1 VGVPR
6 LSLGTLTTKGTIM
19 TKKEKAQKPT
29 ETKEV
34 KPQEEKLAK
43 TTEVKKATGKKKENQ
58 PKADP
63 PLAKKSEKK
72 AAVKKTIAKTASRP
86 KIIIHSKRYSAL
98 NQLIDKNKT
107 YSIEEAIALAKKT
120 STTKFEGSIEVH
132 FRLGIDI
139 KKSDQQVRG
148 AIALPHGTGKS
159 KKVAAF
165 VGEGKEEEAKKA
177 GADIA
182 GSIELINQIKQ
193 TGKIDFEIA
202 IATPDMMPKL
212 ATIARV
218 LGPKGLMP
226 SPKNETITTNLKK
239 TIDEIKKGKIN
250 FKNDDTGN
258 IHATI
263 GKSSFDSQKL
273 IENFQT
279 LLGAIKRA
287 KPASAKGIYIK
298 TASINA
304 TMGPGI
310 SVAVN

>member
-1 VGVPR
+1 
-6 LSLGTLTTKGTIM
+6 M
-19 TKKEKAQKPT
+19 AKKEKAQKPT
-29 ETKEV
+29 EIKGV
-34 KPQEEKLAK
+34 KLQEKKLAE

-58 PKADP
+58 PKSRLDSAKRADP
-63 PLAKKSEKK
+63 PLAEKSEKK
-72 AAVKKTIAKTASRP
+72 ATVKKTISKTTSRP

-98 NQLIDKNKT
+98 NQLNDKNKT

-182 GSIELINQIKQ
+182 GSIEIINQIKQ
-193 TGKIDFEIA
+193 TRTIDFEIA

-239 TIDEIKKGKIN
+239 TIEEIKKGKIN

-263 GKSSFDSQKL
+263 GKSSFDNQKL
-273 IENFQT
+273 IENFQR

-310 SVAVN
+310 SVNIS